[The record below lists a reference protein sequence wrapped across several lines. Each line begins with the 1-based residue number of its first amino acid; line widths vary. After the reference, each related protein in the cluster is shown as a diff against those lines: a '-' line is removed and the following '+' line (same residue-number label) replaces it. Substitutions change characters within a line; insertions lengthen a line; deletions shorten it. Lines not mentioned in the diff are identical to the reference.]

1 MKTSRLRGDPL
12 VTEASRAVF
21 LSYASQDA
29 EPAQRI
35 CEALRAAGMEVWL
48 DQSELRGGDA
58 WDLKIRQQ
66 IRDCALF
73 VPIISSNTASRL
85 EGYFRLEWKLAV
97 DRSHLMAAEKP
108 FLLPVVV
115 DATQESSAHAPDRFR
130 EVQWTRLVAGQHT
143 PAFVEHVR
151 RLLSGEQSQEPTRNA
166 AAATARGTAA
176 GGAAK
181 AVLPWW
187 RSKPALF
194 GTIVVVIC
202 ALGYAWSR
210 LAPSNRGEEVTTA
223 PAPTAH
229 NPSGTTFNPPPHS
242 IAVLPFVNLSGDK
255 DQEYFSDGLTEELL
269 NSLAEIDGLQ
279 VAARTSAFSFKGQD
293 NDIGTIARKLNVGAV
308 LEGSVRR
315 SAHTIRITA
324 QLINAVTGFHLWSKS
339 YDRDLGDVLKLQSE
353 IATAVASALK
363 VTLLGDVAAK
373 VELGGTRNP
382 AAFNAYLWGT
392 KEFVS
397 RHELENLS
405 AALAAYTEAIRLDPH
420 YALAIASRS
429 IVLSYGAAEAATP
442 AAARDG
448 FDKAQAD
455 AQRAITLTPELA
467 QAHLAL
473 ATVFELGTLD
483 FTQASQEYERAL
495 ALAPGNAQVLRIS
508 GLFATYMGHIDAG
521 LAAARRAVVLD
532 PLARDSHSVLGRAL
546 YAGRRYEEAISVL
559 SEAIRLE
566 PDDKAFYTY
575 RGFAY
580 YALGSL
586 ESARTSCETSRDFAG
601 NQWCLAVTYDK
612 LGKHADAE
620 AEIAKLKASFGD
632 VMAYQYA
639 AFYAQRGDK
648 PKALEW
654 LETALRLRD
663 AGLESLRTDSLMD
676 PIRQEPRFQAVMR
689 ELKFPP

>member
-1 MKTSRLRGDPL
+1 MYESKDPL

-29 EPAQRI
+29 VPAQRI
-35 CEALRAAGMEVWL
+35 CEGLRAAGIEVWL

-73 VPIISSNTASRL
+73 VPIISLNTASRL

-151 RLLSGEQSQEPTRNA
+151 RLLSGEPAQEPTRN

-176 GGAAK
+176 LGAGK

-187 RSKPALF
+187 RSTPALLA
-194 GTIVVVIC
+194 TIVVILC

-210 LAPSNRGEEVTTA
+210 LAPSKRGEEVATA
-223 PAPTAH
+223 PAPAAQ

-353 IATAVASALK
+353 IAAAVASALK
-363 VTLLGDVAAK
+363 VTLLGDLAAK

-397 RHELENLS
+397 RHELENVS

-420 YALAIASRS
+420 YALALASRS
-429 IVLSYGAAEAATP
+429 IILSYGAAEAATP

-455 AQRAITLTPELA
+455 AQRAIALTPELA

-483 FTQASQEYERAL
+483 FTRASEEYERAL
-495 ALAPGNAQVLRIS
+495 ALAPGNAEVLRIS
-508 GLFATYMGHIDAG
+508 GLFAAYMGRTDAG
-521 LAAARRAVVLD
+521 LAAARRALVLD

-546 YAGRRYEEAISVL
+546 YAARRYEESVVAL
-559 SEAIRLE
+559 SEGISLD
-566 PDDKAFYTY
+566 PSVKAFYTY

-580 YALGSL
+580 YGLKDL
-586 ESARTSCETSRDFAG
+586 DRARTSCENERNYAG
-601 NQWCLAVTYDK
+601 NQWCLSVTYDK
-612 LGKHADAE
+612 LGRHADAE
-620 AEIAKLKASFGD
+620 AEISKLKASFGD

-639 AFYAQRGDK
+639 AFYAQRGDN
-648 PKALEW
+648 PQALEW

-689 ELKFPP
+689 ALKFP